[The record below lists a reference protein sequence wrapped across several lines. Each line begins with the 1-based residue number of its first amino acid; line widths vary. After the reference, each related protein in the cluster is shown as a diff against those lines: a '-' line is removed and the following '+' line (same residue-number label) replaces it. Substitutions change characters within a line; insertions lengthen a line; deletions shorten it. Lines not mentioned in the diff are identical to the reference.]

1 MTRFLLLL
9 AAGAAALPIA
19 PAGAVDRAGLA
30 NATAGAAVTIH
41 RGNIGPFVGPFARD
55 RNFSRDRFER
65 RRGYGDVGY
74 LAVPEYR
81 GDSAFRADGFN
92 DWWHSRPDRS
102 EPRWLR
108 SNNCERQ
115 YWTGGGWRC

>member
-1 MTRFLLLL
+1 MTLRFFIPAAL
-9 AAGAAALPIA
+9 AAGLSAA
-19 PAGAVDRAGLA
+19 PAEAVDRPGLA
-30 NATAGAAVTIH
+30 STSAGASVTVH
-41 RGNIGPFVGPFARD
+41 RGGPGFSGNEIRRD
-55 RNFSRDRFER
+55 RGDRGDRRRDRGFD
-65 RRGYGDVGY
+65 GVGY
-74 LAVPEYR
+74 LAIPEYQ
-81 GDSAFRADGFN
+81 GDSAFRPDGFN